1 MYFQRTR
8 ELLVQEA
15 TDLFYEYGYVKTP
28 IRKITENMNVEN
40 TIIYYYFKNKDE
52 LLFTIIEGIID
63 DMVRGLE
70 NVIVCFPDPM
80 ERVQQMIFYQ
90 ISLLGDRKKEVKI
103 FVEDTDKLTLVMQKR
118 IKEKERKVYDLYAEQ
133 FSRLIREKKIKEI
146 ELPVIN
152 FALFGMINWVYR
164 WFKEEGPLPLEAVA
178 LRTIEILFS
187 GLMAVT
193 PGQNPDYTK
202 KSSSD

>member
-1 MYFQRTR
+1 MYFQRTK

-28 IRKITENMNVEN
+28 IRKITENLQVEN
-40 TIIYYYFKNKDE
+40 TIIYYYFKNKDA
-52 LLFTIIEGIID
+52 LLFTIIESIID
-63 DMVRGLE
+63 DMLRGLE
-70 NVIVCFPDPM
+70 NVISLYPDPM
-80 ERVQQMIFYQ
+80 ERVQQMIFFQ

-103 FVEDTDKLTLVMQKR
+103 FVEDTDKLTLEMQKK
-118 IKEKERKVYDLYAEQ
+118 IKDKERKVYELYAGQ
-133 FSRLIREKKIKEI
+133 FSLLIREKKIKGI

-193 PGQNPDYTK
+193 SGQNPDQKT
-202 KSSSD
+202 KSSND

>member
-1 MYFQRTR
+1 MYFQRTK

-15 TDLFYEYGYVKTP
+15 TDLFYEHGYVKTP
-28 IRKITENMNVEN
+28 IRKITENLHVEN

-52 LLFTIIEGIID
+52 LLFSIIEGIID
-63 DMVRGLE
+63 DMLRGLE
-70 NVIVCFPDPM
+70 NVIGCFSDPL
-80 ERVQQMIFYQ
+80 ERVQQMIFFQ
-90 ISLLGDRKKEVKI
+90 ITLLGDRKKEVKI
-103 FVEDTDKLTLVMQKR
+103 FVEDTDKLTEEMQKK

-133 FSRLIREKKIKEI
+133 FALLIQEKKIKEI

-152 FALFGMINWVYR
+152 FTLFGMINWVYR

-187 GLMAVT
+187 GLMPV
-193 PGQNPDYTK
+193 
-202 KSSSD
+202 SSDRGGI

>member
-1 MYFQRTR
+1 
-8 ELLVQEA
+8 
-15 TDLFYEYGYVKTP
+15 
-28 IRKITENMNVEN
+28 
-40 TIIYYYFKNKDE
+40 
-52 LLFTIIEGIID
+52 
-63 DMVRGLE
+63 MVRGLE
-70 NVIVCFPDPM
+70 NMIVCFPDPM

-193 PGQNPDYTK
+193 PGQNPD
-202 KSSSD
+202 